1 MRDIKEVFING
12 VNEVFINGVNLEE
25 ILEKHEKWLKHEED
39 GEKAKLIKVDLSFV
53 DLKGFDLID
62 VDLRFSNLRG
72 ANLSCANLVRANL
85 SHTNLR
91 NANLSYADLR
101 GTDLSYANLCEVDLD
116 DGNLDNTNLK
126 HAGLVRSNLRN
137 TTLYYANL
145 NHAQLTE
152 ADLTSADLSYANL
165 MGANLQLAILDNVRY
180 NECTSFFALQC
191 PEKGSFIGYKK
202 ARGKIVELLITEDA
216 KRSNATTRKCRC
228 SKAKVLSIT
237 NKENTKE
244 YNKVTSDYDKDFIYK
259 VGEIVEVKD
268 FDENRWEECS
278 TGIHFFLT
286 RDEAVNY

>member
-1 MRDIKEVFING
+1 MRDIKEVVIG
-12 VNEVFINGVNLEE
+12 GITLEE
-25 ILEKHEKWLKHEED
+25 ILNKHEKWLKDEKG

-53 DLKGFDLID
+53 DLRGVNLIN

-72 ANLSCANLVRANL
+72 ANLSYANLVRANL

-91 NANLSYADLR
+91 NANLSYVDLR
-101 GTDLSYANLCEVDLD
+101 GTDLSYANLCEVDLN
-116 DGNLDNTNLK
+116 DGDLDNTNLK
-126 HAGLVRSNLRN
+126 HAGLVKSNLKN

-145 NHAQLTE
+145 NHAQLTD

-165 MGANLQLAILDNVRY
+165 MGANLRDAILDNVRY

-237 NKENTKE
+237 NIGNTKE
-244 YNKVTSDYDKDFIYK
+244 YDKVTSDYDKNFIYR

-268 FDENRWEECS
+268 FDEDRWEECS
-278 TGIHFFLT
+278 TGIHFFMT
-286 RDEAVNY
+286 RDEAVRYN

>member
-1 MRDIKEVFING
+1 MRNIDEVF
-12 VNEVFINGVNLEE
+12 VNGVNLEE

-39 GEKAKLIKVDLSFV
+39 GEKAKLIKADLSYVDLR
-53 DLKGFDLID
+53 GFDLINA
-62 VDLRFSNLRG
+62 DLRFSNLRG

-85 SHTNLR
+85 SHTDLRKADLSYTNLSG
-91 NANLSYADLR
+91 ADLSYADL
-101 GTDLSYANLCEVDLD
+101 CEVDLND
-116 DGNLDNTNLK
+116 SDLKNTNLK
-126 HAGLVRSNLRN
+126 HAGLVKSNLRN

-145 NHAQLTE
+145 NHAQLTD

-165 MGANLQLAILDNVRY
+165 MGANLKDAILDIVRY

-202 ARGKIVELLITEDA
+202 SRGKIVELLITEDS

-237 NKENTKE
+237 NVSNTKE
-244 YNKVTSDYDKDFIYK
+244 YDKVASDYDKNFIYR

-268 FDENRWEECS
+268 FDEDRWVECS

-286 RDEAVNY
+286 RDEAVRY

>member
-1 MRDIKEVFING
+1 MMDIKEVI
-12 VNEVFINGVNLEE
+12 INGVNLEE
-25 ILEKHEKWLKHEED
+25 ILEKHEKWLEHEED
-39 GEKAKLIKVDLSFV
+39 GEKAKLIKADLSFV
-53 DLKGFDLID
+53 DLRGADLIN

-85 SHTNLR
+85 SH
-91 NANLSYADLR
+91 ADLR
-101 GTDLSYANLCEVDLD
+101 KADLSYTNLSGTDLSYANLSEVDLND
-116 DGNLDNTNLK
+116 SDLKNTNLK
-126 HAGLVRSNLRN
+126 HAGLVKSNLKN

-145 NHAQLTE
+145 SHAQLTE
-152 ADLTSADLSYANL
+152 SDLTSADLSYANL
-165 MGANLQLAILDNVRY
+165 MGANLHLAILDNVRY

-202 ARGKIVELLITEDA
+202 SRGKIVELLITEDS

-237 NKENTKE
+237 NVSNTKE
-244 YNKVTSDYDKDFIYK
+244 YDKVASDYDKNFIYR

-268 FDENRWEECS
+268 FDEDRWVECS

-286 RDEAVNY
+286 RDEAVRY

>member
-1 MRDIKEVFING
+1 MRNIKEVI
-12 VNEVFINGVNLEE
+12 INGVNLEE
-25 ILEKHEKWLKHEED
+25 ILDKHEKWLKHKEG
-39 GEKAKLIKVDLSFV
+39 GEKAKLIRADLSFV
-53 DLKGFDLID
+53 DLRGVDLINA
-62 VDLRFSNLRG
+62 DLRFSNLRG
-72 ANLSCANLVRANL
+72 ANLINANLIRANL

-91 NANLSYADLR
+91 NANLSYTSLNGAE
-101 GTDLSYANLCEVDLD
+101 LSYADLCEVDLND
-116 DGNLDNTNLK
+116 SDLSNTKLK
-126 HAGLVRSNLRN
+126 HAGLVKSNLRN

-165 MGANLQLAILDNVRY
+165 MGANLQSAILDNVRY

-202 ARGKIVELLITEDA
+202 SRGKIVELLITEDA

-237 NKENTKE
+237 NVSNTKE
-244 YNKVTSDYDKDFIYK
+244 YDKVHSDFDYSFIYRI
-259 VGEIVEVKD
+259 GEIVEVKD
-268 FDENRWEECS
+268 FDEDRWEECS

>member
-1 MRDIKEVFING
+1 MRDIKEVI
-12 VNEVFINGVNLEE
+12 INGVNLEE
-25 ILEKHEKWLKHEED
+25 ILEKHEKWLEHEED
-39 GEKAKLIKVDLSFV
+39 GEKAKLIKADLSFV
-53 DLKGFDLID
+53 DLRGADLIN

-85 SHTNLR
+85 SH
-91 NANLSYADLR
+91 ADLR
-101 GTDLSYANLCEVDLD
+101 KADLSYTNLSGTDLSYANLCEVNLSDSDLK
-116 DGNLDNTNLK
+116 NTNLK
-126 HAGLVRSNLRN
+126 HAGLVKSNLKN

-145 NHAQLTE
+145 NHAQLTD

-165 MGANLQLAILDNVRY
+165 MGANLQDAILDIVRY

-202 ARGKIVELLITEDA
+202 SRGKIVELLITEDA

-237 NKENTKE
+237 NVSNTKE
-244 YNKVTSDYDKDFIYK
+244 YDKVASDYDKNFIYR

-268 FDENRWEECS
+268 FDEDRWVECS

-286 RDEAVNY
+286 REEAVRY

>member
-1 MRDIKEVFING
+1 MRDIKEVI
-12 VNEVFINGVNLEE
+12 INGVNLEE
-25 ILEKHEKWLKHEED
+25 ILNKHEKWLKHEKG
-39 GEKAKLIKVDLSFV
+39 GEKAKLIKADLSFV
-53 DLKGFDLID
+53 DLRGVDLIN

-85 SHTNLR
+85 SHT
-91 NANLSYADLR
+91 DLR
-101 GTDLSYANLCEVDLD
+101 KADLSYTNLSGSDLSYTNLSEVDLND
-116 DGNLDNTNLK
+116 SDLKNTNLK
-126 HAGLVRSNLRN
+126 HADLAKSNLRN

-145 NHAQLTE
+145 NHAKLTD

-191 PEKGSFIGYKK
+191 PEKGFFIGYKK
-202 ARGKIVELLITEDA
+202 SRGKIVELLITEDA

-237 NKENTKE
+237 NVSNTKE
-244 YNKVTSDYDKDFIYK
+244 YDKVASDYDKNFIYR
-259 VGEIVEVKD
+259 VGEIVEVED
-268 FDENRWEECS
+268 FDENRWVECS

-286 RDEAVNY
+286 RDEAVRY

>member
-1 MRDIKEVFING
+1 MRDIKDVIIDG
-12 VNEVFINGVNLEE
+12 GITLEE
-25 ILEKHEKWLKHEED
+25 ILDKHEKWLKREED
-39 GEKAKLIKVDLSFV
+39 GEKAKLIKADLSFV
-53 DLKGFDLID
+53 DLRGVDLINA
-62 VDLRFSNLRG
+62 DLRFSNLRG

-85 SHTNLR
+85 SH
-91 NANLSYADLR
+91 ADLR
-101 GTDLSYANLCEVDLD
+101 KADLSYTSLSGTDLSYANLCEVNLSDSDLK
-116 DGNLDNTNLK
+116 NTNLK
-126 HAGLVRSNLRN
+126 HAGLVKSNLKN

-145 NHAQLTE
+145 NHAQLTD

-165 MGANLQLAILDNVRY
+165 MGANLKDAILDIVRY

-202 ARGKIVELLITEDA
+202 SRGKIVELLITEDA

-237 NKENTKE
+237 NVSNTKE
-244 YNKVTSDYDKDFIYK
+244 YDKVASDYDKNFIYR

-268 FDENRWEECS
+268 FDEDRWVECS

-286 RDEAVNY
+286 REEAVRY

>member
-1 MRDIKEVFING
+1 MRNVKEVI
-12 VNEVFINGVNLEE
+12 INGVNLEE
-25 ILEKHEKWLKHEED
+25 ILEKHEKWLKHEEG
-39 GEKAKLIKVDLSFV
+39 GERAKLIKTDLSFV
-53 DLKGFDLID
+53 DFRGVYLINI
-62 VDLRFSNLRG
+62 DLRFSNLRG

-85 SHTNLR
+85 SHTDLR
-91 NANLSYADLR
+91 KADLSYTSLN
-101 GTDLSYANLCEVDLD
+101 GTDLSYANLCEVDLND
-116 DGNLDNTNLK
+116 SYLDNANLK
-126 HAGLVRSNLRN
+126 HADLAKSNLRN

-145 NHAQLTE
+145 NHAQLTD

-202 ARGKIVELLITEDA
+202 SRGKIVELLITEDA

-237 NKENTKE
+237 NVSNTKE
-244 YNKVTSDYDKDFIYK
+244 YDKAHSDFDYSFIYR

-268 FDENRWEECS
+268 FDENRRGECS
-278 TGIHFFLT
+278 TGIHFFMT
-286 RDEAVNY
+286 RDEAIKY

>member
-1 MRDIKEVFING
+1 MRDIKEVVIG
-12 VNEVFINGVNLEE
+12 GITLEE
-25 ILEKHEKWLKHEED
+25 ILNKHEKWLKHEKG

-53 DLKGFDLID
+53 DLRGVNLIN

-72 ANLSCANLVRANL
+72 ANLSYANLVRANL

-91 NANLSYADLR
+91 NANLSYVDLR
-101 GTDLSYANLCEVDLD
+101 GTDLSYANLCEVDLN
-116 DGNLDNTNLK
+116 DGDLDNTNLK
-126 HAGLVRSNLRN
+126 HAGLVKSNLRN

-145 NHAQLTE
+145 NHAQLTD

-165 MGANLQLAILDNVRY
+165 MGANLRDAILDNVRY

-216 KRSNATTRKCRC
+216 QRSNATTRKCRC

-237 NKENTKE
+237 NIGNTKE
-244 YNKVTSDYDKDFIYK
+244 YDKVTSDYDKNFIYR
-259 VGEIVEVKD
+259 VGEIVEAKD
-268 FDENRWEECS
+268 FDEDRWEECS

>member
-1 MRDIKEVFING
+1 MRDIKEVI
-12 VNEVFINGVNLEE
+12 INGVNLEE
-25 ILEKHEKWLKHEED
+25 ILEKHEKWLEHEED
-39 GEKAKLIKVDLSFV
+39 GEKAKLIKADLSFV
-53 DLKGFDLID
+53 DLRGADLIN

-85 SHTNLR
+85 SH
-91 NANLSYADLR
+91 ADLR
-101 GTDLSYANLCEVDLD
+101 KADLSYTSLSGTDLSYANLCEVDLND
-116 DGNLDNTNLK
+116 SDLKNTNLK
-126 HAGLVRSNLRN
+126 HAGLVKSNLKN

-145 NHAQLTE
+145 NHAQLTD
-152 ADLTSADLSYANL
+152 ADLTNADLSYANL
-165 MGANLQLAILDNVRY
+165 MGANLQDAILDIVRY

-202 ARGKIVELLITEDA
+202 SRGKIVELLITEDA

-237 NKENTKE
+237 NVSNTKE
-244 YNKVTSDYDKDFIYK
+244 YDKVASGYDKNFIYR

-268 FDENRWEECS
+268 FDENRWVECS

-286 RDEAVNY
+286 RDEAVRY

>member
-1 MRDIKEVFING
+1 MRDIKDVIING
-12 VNEVFINGVNLEE
+12 ITLEE
-25 ILEKHEKWLKHEED
+25 IFDKHEKWLKHEED
-39 GEKAKLIKVDLSFV
+39 GEKAKLIRTDLSFV
-53 DLKGFDLID
+53 DLRGVDLINA
-62 VDLRFSNLRG
+62 DLRFSNLRG

-91 NANLSYADLR
+91 NANLSYTSLS
-101 GTDLSYANLCEVDLD
+101 GTDLSYANLCEVDLND
-116 DGNLDNTNLK
+116 SDLKNTNLK
-126 HAGLVRSNLRN
+126 HAGLVKSNLRN

-202 ARGKIVELLITEDA
+202 SRGKIVELLITEDA

-237 NKENTKE
+237 NVSNTKE
-244 YNKVTSDYDKDFIYK
+244 YEEAHSDYDYSFIYK
-259 VGEIVEVKD
+259 VGEIVEVKN
-268 FDENRWEECS
+268 FDEDRWAECS

-286 RDEAVNY
+286 RDEAVRY

>member
-1 MRDIKEVFING
+1 MRNIKEVFING
-12 VNEVFINGVNLEE
+12 VSLEE
-25 ILEKHEKWLKHEED
+25 ILDKHEKWLKHEEG
-39 GEKAKLIKVDLSFV
+39 GEKAKFIKADLSFV
-53 DLKGFDLID
+53 DLRGVDLIN

-85 SHTNLR
+85 SHTDLRKADLSYTNLSG
-91 NANLSYADLR
+91 ADLSYADL
-101 GTDLSYANLCEVDLD
+101 CEVDLND
-116 DGNLDNTNLK
+116 SDLKNTNLK
-126 HAGLVRSNLRN
+126 HAGLVKSNLRN

-145 NHAQLTE
+145 NHAQLTD

-165 MGANLQLAILDNVRY
+165 MGANLKDAILDIVRY

-202 ARGKIVELLITEDA
+202 SRGKIVELLITEDS

-237 NKENTKE
+237 NVSNTKE
-244 YNKVTSDYDKDFIYK
+244 YDKVASDYDKNFIYR

-268 FDENRWEECS
+268 FDEDRWVECS

-286 RDEAVNY
+286 RDEAVRY